1 MSPYNMEPL
10 PQGPKA
16 WILPA
21 VLDQK
26 GSAVPFSNE
35 LQIPTRPGAFSPSE
49 PCQEQHN
56 IRKLFERLF
65 RISYNPVISCSLT
78 KPPCTPC
85 QEVKMLR
92 AALGRLEVTT
102 STSPSQG
109 QLRGHTPRF
118 VLPVQSQVCITSLAA
133 PSSG

>member
-1 MSPYNMEPL
+1 MEPL

-118 VLPVQSQVCITSLAA
+118 VLPVQSQVCIASLAA
-133 PSSG
+133 PSLG

>member
-1 MSPYNMEPL
+1 MEPL

-92 AALGRLEVTT
+92 AVLGRLEVTT
-102 STSPSQG
+102 STSLSQG

-118 VLPVQSQVCITSLAA
+118 VLPVQSQVCIASLAA
-133 PSSG
+133 PSLG